1 MMSEIIE
8 VSNVYKDFDGKR
20 ALDDLS
26 FSIQTGETFG
36 FLGPSGSG
44 KTTTIKLLTA
54 QEGYQSGSIQ
64 VFGKPAEGLKDPK
77 QMKRIGVLTDNTGL
91 YERLTVNANLKLF
104 CKLYGVSYKR
114 IGEVLDEVGLTG
126 EESKVVSKLSKGMRQ
141 RVTLARTIL
150 HKPELLFLDEPTSA
164 LDPVS
169 TERIHRILRTLNEEG
184 TTVFLT
190 THDMYE
196 AERICDRVAFLNKG
210 TIQLQGP
217 PRELRVRHSD
227 SSITLLLKDGREQ
240 LVGNDHAGA
249 ERIQE
254 VIAHQQLASVHSNE
268 PTLGDIFARVTGKE
282 LL

>member
-1 MMSEIIE
+1 MSEIIN
-8 VSNVYKDFDGKR
+8 VSNVHKEFDGKR

-26 FSIQTGETFG
+26 FSIQSGETFG

-64 VFGKPAEGLKDPK
+64 VFGRAVEDLKDPK
-77 QMKRIGVLTDNTGL
+77 LMRRVGVLTDNSGL
-91 YERLTVNANLKLF
+91 YERLTVNANLQ
-104 CKLYGVSYKR
+104 LYCQLYSVPYKR
-114 IGEVLDEVGLTG
+114 IEEVLHEVGLTG

-141 RVTLARTIL
+141 RVILARTIL

-184 TTVFLT
+184 TTIFLT

-210 TIQLQGP
+210 HIQLQGP
-217 PRELRVRHSD
+217 PRELRVSHSN

-240 LVGNDHAGA
+240 LVGNDHEGA
-249 ERIQE
+249 EHIRE
-254 VIAHQQLASVHSNE
+254 VIANQQLASVHSNE
-268 PTLGDIFARVTGKE
+268 PSLGDIFARVTGKE
-282 LL
+282 LF

>member
-1 MMSEIIE
+1 MSEIIE
-8 VSNVYKDFDGKR
+8 VSNVRKDFDGKR

-26 FSIQTGETFG
+26 FSIQAGETFG

-54 QEGYQSGSIQ
+54 QEGYQSGSVQ
-64 VFGKPAEGLKDPK
+64 VFGNAVEALKDPK

-91 YERLTVNANLKLF
+91 YERLTVDANLKLY
-104 CKLYGVSYKR
+104 CNLYGLSYSR
-114 IGEVLDEVGLTG
+114 IAEVLHEVGLTG
-126 EESKVVSKLSKGMRQ
+126 EESKVVSKLSKGMKQ

-169 TERIHRILRTLNEEG
+169 TERIHCILRTLNEEG

-210 TIQLQGP
+210 KIQLQGP
-217 PRELRVRHSD
+217 PRTLRVNHSD
-227 SSITLLLKDGREQ
+227 SSILLLLKDGREQ
-240 LVGNDHAGA
+240 LVGQNPEGA
-249 ERIQE
+249 ERIRE
-254 VIAHQQLASVHSNE
+254 VIASQQLASVHSNE

-282 LL
+282 LF